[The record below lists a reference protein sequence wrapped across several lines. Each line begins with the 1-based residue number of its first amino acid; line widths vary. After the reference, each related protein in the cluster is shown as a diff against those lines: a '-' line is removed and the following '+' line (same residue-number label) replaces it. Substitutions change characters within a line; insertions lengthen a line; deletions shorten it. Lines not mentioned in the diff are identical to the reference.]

1 MCYSEK
7 EMGECG
13 EGIYGLEGFSAA
25 TAPSSNNIK
34 ILKPNQTKG
43 QHGSAS

>member
-13 EGIYGLEGFSAA
+13 EGIYVLEGFSAA

-34 ILKPNQTKG
+34 ILKLSTKG